1 MHQSD
6 NEGGERER
14 EREMGGR
21 EEPSSLLPPLLLQL
35 LLLPRP
41 PRTIQ

>member
-6 NEGGERER
+6 NEGGER